1 MEYLGS
7 VELHMGVVLDLPEPL
22 VEALPLVGPGIPVL
36 VGQVGEDIFGPQE
49 CSGRTEEADS
59 QLVKVT
65 NQQLGM
71 YGPQLGCALL
81 DERVLFVLV

>member
-1 MEYLGS
+1 MEEGEDGGGWRWRRVEYLGS
-7 VELHMGVVLDLPEPL
+7 VELHLGVVLDLPEPL

-49 CSGRTEEADS
+49 CSGTTEEADR

-65 NQQLGM
+65 ATN
-71 YGPQLGCALL
+71 
-81 DERVLFVLV
+81 